1 MKINTLLALA
11 LALPFS
17 ASGFEANWSGF
28 GTLGYA
34 VSDQPYKYQR
44 FIDDQGT
51 FKRDSVL
58 GVQMDAKLSPQWGA
72 TVQARLAPASDS
84 DKQWEPSLAWAFVS
98 WRPADDLLIRAGKLR
113 LPFMINTENQEV
125 GATYPFARLPVEVYS
140 TAPSSDI
147 VGLMVSKSWWM
158 STLEWG
164 VDGYYGKI
172 NYPQR
177 VHGRDMSPQG
187 MVGGTWFE
195 PIQLQGGGL
204 VFSLRSDDDLYRLGL
219 HRMETRM
226 RHGGRI
232 VTEPAF
238 YPLPSPPYQA
248 GEGLYNQLASPMV
261 DNTVSPLLTFGASIG
276 LPAGFQLSTEY
287 ARVRVIN
294 ANNGWDRWAA
304 YGALSKRI
312 GAWTPYGYYAR
323 MKAGGRVLRLYQSI
337 ENNRVSLP
345 MPGMNESQRFAADM
359 LIASDQSTWA
369 LGSSY
374 QLSPRSLLKAEWSQT
389 KTGVVSSFVDAP
401 SGSSSADQRINVLSL
416 SYSFTF

>member
-204 VFSLRSDDDLYRLGL
+204 VFSLRSDDDL
-219 HRMETRM
+219 
-226 RHGGRI
+226 
-232 VTEPAF
+232 
-238 YPLPSPPYQA
+238 
-248 GEGLYNQLASPMV
+248 
-261 DNTVSPLLTFGASIG
+261 
-276 LPAGFQLSTEY
+276 
-287 ARVRVIN
+287 
-294 ANNGWDRWAA
+294 
-304 YGALSKRI
+304 
-312 GAWTPYGYYAR
+312 
-323 MKAGGRVLRLYQSI
+323 
-337 ENNRVSLP
+337 
-345 MPGMNESQRFAADM
+345 
-359 LIASDQSTWA
+359 
-369 LGSSY
+369 
-374 QLSPRSLLKAEWSQT
+374 
-389 KTGVVSSFVDAP
+389 
-401 SGSSSADQRINVLSL
+401 
-416 SYSFTF
+416 